1 MKKTVLPYDQWVIQ
15 ESNKLAGT
23 PLEMVSSIKATQQL
37 VEALVKKSGFSD
49 DEKMFFFLMKESN
62 MSLME
67 WQEAMLTEGFL
78 DKLKDW
84 GTSALNKSKEVIT
97 NVKDWAGAQIE
108 GIPDFLKAVAGG
120 VKNLGTMIIQFFTKV
135 FGAIFKAPIEYA
147 KKALGSGYAEVEKK
161 TKEAAEKDPN
171 KVKEEVPGFAQI
183 VVGTPKALSSKGL
196 GEAFAKAMAK
206 ADSEKV
212 EDKDLAVV
220 EESINTSLIIALT
233 EAVKLHTAEE
243 IKEGISLIN
252 TLDTSIEAILEGDDH
267 TAHGHTEIPFVSTV
281 SGFLEK
287 LPPFSWLGKLADYLG
302 DKSNEF
308 LTMLSTAYKQVGA
321 VKEIVKF
328 TVLGTLVG
336 LGLEY
341 LVKAQTKSAI
351 MYFFPPLHTALTVL
365 GGIAT
370 GICIVHVASTVIDG
384 LKDSVEEIDAAAKA
398 AH

>member
-1 MKKTVLPYDQWVIQ
+1 MKTVLPYDQWVIQ
-15 ESNKLAGT
+15 ESKKLAGT

-37 VEALVKKSGFSD
+37 VEALVKKPGFSD
-49 DEKMFFFLMKESN
+49 DEKMFFYLVKESN
-62 MSLME
+62 MSIIE

-84 GTSALNKSKEVIT
+84 GSSALDKTKEVIT
-97 NVKDWAGAQIE
+97 DVKDWAGAQIE

-120 VKNLGTMIIQFFTKV
+120 VKNLGTMIVEFFTKV
-135 FGAIFKAPIEYA
+135 FGTIFKAPVDYA
-147 KKALGSGYAEVEKK
+147 KKALGSGYAEIEKK
-161 TKEAAEKDPN
+161 TKEAVDKEAA

-183 VVGTPKALSSKGL
+183 VKGTPKALSSKGL
-196 GEAFAKAMAK
+196 GEAFSKAMVK

-212 EDKDLAVV
+212 EDSDLAIVK
-220 EESINTSLIIALT
+220 ESINTSLIIALT
-233 EAVKLHTAEE
+233 EAVNLHTAEE

-252 TLDTSIEAILEGDDH
+252 TLDTSAEAMLESGDH
-267 TAHGHTEIPFVSTV
+267 GAHGHTEIPFVSTV

-287 LPPFSWLGKLADYLG
+287 LPPFSWLGKLAEYLG
-302 DKSNEF
+302 EKSNEF

-321 VKEIVKF
+321 VKEVVKF
-328 TVLGTLVG
+328 TVLGSLVG

-341 LVKAQTKSAI
+341 LVKSSTKSALVH
-351 MYFFPPLHTALTVL
+351 FFPPLHTALVTL

-384 LKDSVEEIDAAAKA
+384 LKDHVEEIDAAAKA

>member
-1 MKKTVLPYDQWVIQ
+1 MKRTVLPYDQWVIQ

-84 GTSALNKSKEVIT
+84 GTSALNKTKEVIT
-97 NVKDWAGAQIE
+97 DVKDWAGAQIE

-120 VKNLGTMIIQFFTKV
+120 VKNLGTMIVEFFTKV
-135 FGAIFKAPIEYA
+135 FGGIFKAPVEYA
-147 KKALGSGYAEVEKK
+147 KKALGSGYSELEKK
-161 TKEAAEKDPN
+161 TKEAAEKDGA
-171 KVKEEVPGFAQI
+171 KVEEEVPGFAEI
-183 VVGTPKALSSKGL
+183 VKGTPKALSSKGI
-196 GEAFAKAMAK
+196 GEAFGKAMSK
-206 ADSEKV
+206 ADGEKI
-212 EDKDLAVV
+212 EDSDLALV
-220 EESINTSLIIALT
+220 EESVNTSLIIALT

-252 TLDTSIEAILEGDDH
+252 TLDTSAEAILEGGDH
-267 TAHGHTEIPFVSTV
+267 GAHGHTEIPFVSTV

-287 LPPFSWLGKLADYLG
+287 LPPFSWLGKLAEYLG
-302 DKSNEF
+302 EKSNQF
-308 LTMLSTAYKQVGA
+308 LTMLSTAYKEVGV
-321 VKEIVKF
+321 VKEVVKF

-341 LVKAQTKSAI
+341 LVKSSTKSALV
-351 MYFFPPLHTALTVL
+351 YFFPPLKTALTVL
-365 GGIAT
+365 GAIAT

-384 LKDSVEEIDAAAKA
+384 LKDQVEEIDGAAKA